1 MGTTYKVLIQHKG
14 MPAPQL
20 DGLRSRPF
28 FLDALLPDRK
38 DVRTM
43 EAAAS

>member
-1 MGTTYKVLIQHKG
+1 

-28 FLDALLPDRK
+28 FLDALQAGLNSG
-38 DVRTM
+38 RTM
-43 EAAAS
+43 AVVAQ